1 MQLGK
6 DIVIDSDNKVHFK
19 GILTPIE
26 LHTIL
31 TIGLNYLL
39 SVGAIYE
46 DKHSQDLKETNA
58 SPHPTVGH

>member
-1 MQLGK
+1 MQLSK

-26 LHTIL
+26 LHGIL

-39 SVGAIYE
+39 SVGALYQE
-46 DKHSQDLKETNA
+46 QHTQELEKHNET
-58 SPHPTVGH
+58 PHPTVGH